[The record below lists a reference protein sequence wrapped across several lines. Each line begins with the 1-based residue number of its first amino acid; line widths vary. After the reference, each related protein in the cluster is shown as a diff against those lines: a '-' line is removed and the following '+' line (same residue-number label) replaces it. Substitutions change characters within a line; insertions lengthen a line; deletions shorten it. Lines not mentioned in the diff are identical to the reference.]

1 MDCFVVPVIGRR
13 FSPVA
18 RNDAEAA
25 ELQASA
31 AARRLFHCRTADELS
46 LLFDKSCG
54 GAQTDCEREK
64 RKFWHP
70 TTPETGS
77 APGTRDKTNW

>member
-1 MDCFVVPVIGRR
+1 
-13 FSPVA
+13 
-18 RNDAEAA
+18 
-25 ELQASA
+25 
-31 AARRLFHCRTADELS
+31 LS

-54 GAQTDCEREK
+54 GAQTDCQREK

-70 TTPETGS
+70 TTPEAGS